1 MEQTERE
8 KIELSNK
15 IHPYFA
21 GFTCDLLF
29 WFSINT
35 IFLTIVK
42 KFNASQISIISGVA
56 IFLTI
61 ILQRPALR
69 IIKKIGNIKS
79 VRLGLFLLLI
89 SAIIIT
95 FGKSFEIILFGHVI
109 YHLAFFFTGMNSVIL
124 KRNLK
129 ATNREKDF
137 AKLQGK
143 ISIIYSVITMIISF
157 ISGFIFNINNY
168 LPMIFCI
175 MSCIFNIFL
184 SRYIYEYKIETEKTE
199 NKINGVSWNKL
210 IIIIILAYGLLYAT
224 VETLQENGKLFILY
238 KLKDFISE
246 NKSVV
251 YLTIVIALSRIFRVL
266 SNIFFYKIYM
276 KTKNKYII
284 LLNIAMFIS
293 ILIMIIGN
301 IMFSGNLACFVMAI
315 GFCMILFIR
324 DPIENFCKI
333 ELLNNCNIKEQ
344 EEAIHRF
351 NLSRRIFR
359 SLLAAVVGALLTK
372 MKMVYIMVVLLILS
386 LAYLGITINLSKTL
400 NDVYDKK

>member
-1 MEQTERE
+1 M
-8 KIELSNK
+8 
-15 IHPYFA
+15 
-21 GFTCDLLF
+21 
-29 WFSINT
+29 
-35 IFLTIVK
+35 
-42 KFNASQISIISGVA
+42 
-56 IFLTI
+56 
-61 ILQRPALR
+61 
-69 IIKKIGNIKS
+69 
-79 VRLGLFLLLI
+79 
-89 SAIIIT
+89 
-95 FGKSFEIILFGHVI
+95 
-109 YHLAFFFTGMNSVIL
+109 
-124 KRNLK
+124 
-129 ATNREKDF
+129 
-137 AKLQGK
+137 
-143 ISIIYSVITMIISF
+143 
-157 ISGFIFNINNY
+157 
-168 LPMIFCI
+168 
-175 MSCIFNIFL
+175 
-184 SRYIYEYKIETEKTE
+184 
-199 NKINGVSWNKL
+199 
-210 IIIIILAYGLLYAT
+210 
-224 VETLQENGKLFILY
+224 
-238 KLKDFISE
+238 
-246 NKSVV
+246 V
-251 YLTIVIALSRIFRVL
+251 YLTIVIAFSRIFRVL